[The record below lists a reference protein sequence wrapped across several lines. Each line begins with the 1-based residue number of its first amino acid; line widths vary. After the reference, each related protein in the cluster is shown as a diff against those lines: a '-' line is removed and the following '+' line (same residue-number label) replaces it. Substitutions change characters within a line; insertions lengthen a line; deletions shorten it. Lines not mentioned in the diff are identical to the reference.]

1 MRVLIVSL
9 NFAPEAVGIG
19 KYSGELAQWLV
30 QRGHAV
36 TVLCAPPYYPQWR
49 IQAPYRNRFH
59 TEVEQGVVIQRAPLW
74 VPRRPTTARR
84 LLHLSS
90 FSIAVLTLL
99 LTQLRRP
106 PDRLVVVAPALF
118 SALPALLFAGL
129 CRWRR
134 QPVRTVLHIQ
144 DFELDAAYGLGL
156 LRNRKVRTVA
166 VGLER
171 TILRRFDAVSTI
183 SPAMAQVLRHKGVE
197 PSAIRL
203 FPNWVD
209 CNRYQSC
216 ADGPD
221 TALLQ
226 EFRRELGIPDDAVV
240 ALYAGSMNRK
250 QGIAILAQAARALS
264 DNSSLWWVFCGEGP
278 SRSALEKDCHGLPQ
292 VRFLPLQ
299 PEVRF
304 CLLLQLADLHLL
316 PQQAGAADLVMP
328 SKLLA
333 MLASGRPV
341 VATAEPGTNLA
352 TALQTNPACGVV
364 TPPEDAEQV
373 AAAVA
378 RLACNP
384 ALRAEMGR
392 AARRQARRRWQRERV
407 LLRFERDLVRL
418 EQPTATHPYRR

>member
-1 MRVLIVSL
+1 MRLLILSL
-9 NFAPEAVGIG
+9 NFTPEAVGIG
-19 KYSGELAQWLV
+19 KYSGELAHWLA
-30 QRGHAV
+30 QRGHGV
-36 TVLCAPPYYPQWR
+36 TVLCAPPYYPQWQ

-59 TEVEQGVVIQRAPLW
+59 TERENGVEIQRAPLW

-90 FSIAVLTLL
+90 FSITVLALL

-106 PDRLVVVAPALF
+106 PDRLVVVAPAFF
-118 SALPALLFAGL
+118 SALPALLFATL

-134 QPVRTVLHIQ
+134 RSVPALLHIQ

-156 LRNRKVRTVA
+156 LRNHRLRTLA
-166 VGLER
+166 AGLER
-171 TILRRFDAVSTI
+171 AILRRFDAVSTI
-183 SPAMAQVLRHKGVE
+183 SPAMAQVLRHKGVD

-209 CNRYQSC
+209 CNLYQS
-216 ADGPD
+216 DGVGSDSAQPQ
-221 TALLQ
+221 TL
-226 EFRRELGIPDDAVV
+226 RRELAIPDDAVV

-278 SRSALEKDCHGLPQ
+278 SRATLEQDCHGLPQ

-304 CLLLQLADLHLL
+304 RLLLQLADLHLL

-341 VATAEPGTNLA
+341 VATAEPATNLA
-352 TALQTNPACGVV
+352 RALQSAPATGVV
-364 TPPEDAEQV
+364 TPPGDAEQL

-384 ALRAEMGR
+384 ALRAKLGR
-392 AARRQARRRWQRERV
+392 AAQRMARRRWQRDRV
-407 LLRFERDLVRL
+407 LLRFERDLQQL
-418 EQPTATHPYRR
+418 GQPAV